1 MRYVRL
7 ILANNLAFI
16 LQQCV
21 GERRVMNIKEL
32 LKFID
37 RNQKIIICYSW
48 HQEIFKG
55 KAKEVNPF
63 DEKVI
68 DAEVDFIY
76 LDDDLYTKDYIKI
89 KVKKD

>member
-1 MRYVRL
+1 
-7 ILANNLAFI
+7 
-16 LQQCV
+16 
-21 GERRVMNIKEL
+21 MNIKEL

-55 KAKEVNPF
+55 KVKEVNPF
-63 DEKVI
+63 DEKVT

>member
-1 MRYVRL
+1 
-7 ILANNLAFI
+7 
-16 LQQCV
+16 
-21 GERRVMNIKEL
+21 MNIKEL

-37 RNQKIIICYSW
+37 KNQKIIICYSW

-63 DEKVI
+63 DEKVA

-76 LDDDLYTKDYIKI
+76 LDNDLYTKDYIKI
-89 KVKKD
+89 KIKKD